1 MAVVAGLLLQPSFT
15 EVLLGAV
22 LVLFL
27 HYVITS
33 TLRFR
38 REPPGPRPLP
48 IIGNLLQLDLNRPY
62 HSLYELSKTYGSV
75 FKVHFGCKKVIVLAG
90 YKTVKEALINHATE
104 FGDRDLSPVV
114 RDLYNGHGIIFAN
127 GDSWKELRNFTLV
140 NIQDIGTGKRK
151 NAEKIM
157 EEVEYLMEVFEKH
170 AGEPFD
176 PKLPLDYSVANITSS
191 IVYGSRFDYSDPQLW
206 EMATIHPTYAKIWY
220 PIIQLYDAF
229 PWLARRLKS
238 WGAVVDFVEKK
249 KARVRRLVRV
259 LQDSHCAQERRGFV
273 DSFLTRQQEESERQ
287 NSFFNEENLVTCVL
301 NLFSASDTTSTVLQW
316 ALVIMAKYPHIQ
328 ERVQEELG
336 QVIGSQRPEA
346 KDRKALPYT
355 NAVIHEVQRVANID
369 PLSVPHAASCDVTFK
384 GFFISKGTRVIP
396 LLMSVLCDESQWE
409 SPHSFNPDHFLDDQ
423 GHFVRKD
430 AFLSFSAGRR
440 VCLAESL
447 ARTELFLI
455 FTSLLQKFSFSPP
468 PGVSESELDLT
479 PVGSNMLSPT
489 PYELCAVSRF

>member
-90 YKTVKEALINHATE
+90 YKTVKEALVNHATE

-114 RDLYNGHGIIFAN
+114 RDLYNGH
-127 GDSWKELRNFTLV
+127 
-140 NIQDIGTGKRK
+140 
-151 NAEKIM
+151 
-157 EEVEYLMEVFEKH
+157 
-170 AGEPFD
+170 GEPFD

-409 SPHSFNPDHFLDDQ
+409 SPHSFKPDHFLDDQ